1 MKSQNVNAFK
11 QKKCLVKVLIWCS
24 FAIAPALILLSEEKA
39 QKRMKALKDKITK
52 KGAKISDSDLEESQ
66 HLSEFL
72 KECRMALLTFRRN
85 ELGIEIVIQL
95 SIHLAMVLLSQ
106 TPYPAIEN
114 LSPGFVSLF
123 QDKNDEETSTLVFL
137 VISILWSFKT
147 SALTSIKIK
156 ADSKNYLPL
165 TPKLLLGT
173 RYLLIFLV
181 RISCLVTYFSP
192 SLGLL
197 GMMNHHH
204 AERFPLDP
212 KIWKNLN
219 KTDFHYLSAITGQHQ
234 TIPVSELFRSN
245 NPTDGT
251 PSSPPITLYTYITLK
266 TAYILFGAFF
276 IVYALLLL
284 LIKTKI
290 SDRFARSS
298 WGEKLQHLIDV
309 INVPDPFRD
318 WDSEENLE
326 IRIHANPAEL
336 WKSTL
341 IETFVMIGLQLLTNL
356 LLLTPFW
363 IAGTFQSLCVTV
375 QYKVFI

>member
-1 MKSQNVNAFK
+1 
-11 QKKCLVKVLIWCS
+11 
-24 FAIAPALILLSEEKA
+24 
-39 QKRMKALKDKITK
+39 
-52 KGAKISDSDLEESQ
+52 
-66 HLSEFL
+66 
-72 KECRMALLTFRRN
+72 MALLTFRRN

-123 QDKNDEETSTLVFL
+123 QDKNDEETSTLAFL

-165 TPKLLLGT
+165 TPKILLGT

-181 RISCLVTYFSP
+181 RISSLVAYFSP

-212 KIWKNLN
+212 EIWNNLK

-290 SDRFARSS
+290 SDRFASAS

-309 INVPDPFRD
+309 VNVPDPFKD

-326 IRIHANPAEL
+326 IRMQAKL

-341 IETFVMIGLQLLTNL
+341 IEMFVMIGLQLLTNL

-363 IAGTFQSLCVTV
+363 IAGTIQSLCVTIMALLV
-375 QYKVFI
+375 MEFQDQGYKIRKGFA